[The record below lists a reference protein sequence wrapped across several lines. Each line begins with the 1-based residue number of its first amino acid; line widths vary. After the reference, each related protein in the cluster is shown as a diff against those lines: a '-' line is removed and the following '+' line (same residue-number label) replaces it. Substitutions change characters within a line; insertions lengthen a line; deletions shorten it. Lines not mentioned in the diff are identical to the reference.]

1 MEELDGENRTEGHV
15 LGVEAKGVWLVV
27 RGNNELDEPATDR
40 VTVQVKSFWLRAIMS
55 GQHVGVS
62 GSPVPCGKSHWQIQN
77 PPFLLRRSG
86 CIFTLGT
93 YDIISESS
101 LISTSII
108 RLMFP
113 PMLSS

>member
-55 GQHVGVS
+55 GQHVGVAAPPS
-62 GSPVPCGKSHWQIQN
+62 LAEKATGRFKTLLFCCDDLGVYLLWGPMISSPNH
-77 PPFLLRRSG
+77 L
-86 CIFTLGT
+86 
-93 YDIISESS
+93 
-101 LISTSII
+101 
-108 RLMFP
+108 
-113 PMLSS
+113 